1 MTRDTFAA
9 KGGSPAEQAL
19 EQEIVAKGL
28 TTAPRVTPAA
38 LEAMIKTTELI
49 KIEPSI
55 ILCVLTLHNGIIIIG
70 KNLGSVCPENY
81 DEELGKNLAMRD
93 ARDQLWPLAGFMLAE
108 DLHRGNRPL
117 TQEQRELPDHVQRV
131 LTEMYQVASRLM
143 GLTEFLVEVDAGSL
157 EALELTAEE
166 IADLRTQHGLMKDYV
181 AVLQRRLSRAGV

>member
-1 MTRDTFAA
+1 MSTKDEAA
-9 KGGSPAEQAL
+9 TEAQIQAL
-19 EQEIVAKGL
+19 GL
-28 TTAPRVTPAA
+28 DKAPRVTPAA
-38 LEAMIKTTELI
+38 LDAMIKDQSLI
-49 KIEPSI
+49 AIDGLGM
-55 ILCVLTLHNGIIIIG
+55 LCQITLHNGFTVLG
-70 KNLGSVCPENY
+70 KNLGSVSAENY
-81 DEELGKNLAMRD
+81 SVDLAKKFAYED
-93 ARDQLWPLAGFMLAE
+93 ARNQLWPFAGFMLAE